1 MEVSSTFGR
10 ISSWESAP
18 LLHSSGSPVTG
29 DTAAATAADSAPDD
43 EVSLS
48 PPRTQIILADAN
60 SFFASCET
68 VFDPSLRGK
77 PVVVLSNNDGCVV
90 ARSAAAKPLVAE
102 GVPWFQI
109 REYAAERGIVARSSN
124 YELYGSLSRRMMSVM
139 SHFFEHQEIY
149 SIDECFL
156 RSHQS
161 LDQIEAACHTMRE
174 TVLQGVGI
182 PVSIGIAPT
191 KTLAKIANHW
201 SKNNQLKTGSAVPQS
216 QTVCAWSALDPH
228 LREEI
233 LAATPIDDIWGVG
246 RRLTRKLLAMG
257 ILTARDLRDAD
268 LATIRRKFSVLL
280 ARTVLEL
287 REVPCVDDESNALN
301 GFRKQQILCSR
312 MFSRPVTTQDELRQ
326 ALSVYVQNACRRLR
340 RQGCLAGTIGFF
352 CGISPYAKQTGHH
365 SLPLQQI
372 HLDVPT
378 DDPLVMTRVIAAK
391 LLTQVTSTTP
401 FIRAGIILTDLV
413 LAKDYQPLE
422 GFEAQ
427 QDTHEIGSLLDAATA
442 RFGQYSLG
450 IGYGGIRGKGR
461 KNHETG
467 ASWSMR
473 RQMLS
478 ARSTTRWDEMA
489 VVRA

>member
-18 LLHSSGSPVTG
+18 LLHSGGSPTMTTLEAG
-29 DTAAATAADSAPDD
+29 STADAEA
-43 EVSLS
+43 SLS
-48 PPRTQIILADAN
+48 PPHTQIILADAN

-77 PVVVLSNNDGCVV
+77 PIVVLSNNDGCVV
-90 ARSAAAKPLVAE
+90 ARSAAAKPLIAE
-102 GVPWFQI
+102 GVPWFQV
-109 REYAAERGIVARSSN
+109 REYAAEHDIVACSSN

-139 SHFFEHQEIY
+139 SRFFEHQEIY

-156 RSHQS
+156 RSRQS
-161 LDQIEAACHTMRE
+161 LDQIEKACHTMRKA
-174 TVLQGVGI
+174 VLQGVGI
-182 PVSIGIAPT
+182 PISVGIAPT

-201 SKNNQLKTGSAVPQS
+201 SKNNQLKTGSTVPVSQS

-228 LREEI
+228 VREEI
-233 LAATPIDDIWGVG
+233 LASTPIDDIWGVG
-246 RRLTRKLLAMG
+246 RRLTRKLLALG

-268 LATIRRKFSVLL
+268 LSMIRRKFSVLL

-312 MFSRPVTTQDELRQ
+312 MFSRPVTELEELRQ

-340 RQGCLAGTIGFF
+340 RQGCLAGTVGFF
-352 CGISPYAKQTGHH
+352 CGVSPYAKQTGHH
-365 SLPLQQI
+365 SLPLQQV
-372 HLDVPT
+372 HLDTPT
-378 DDPLVMTRVIAAK
+378 DDPLVMTRIIAAALPTK
-391 LLTQVTSTTP
+391 VETTTP

-413 LAKDYQPLE
+413 LAEDYQPLE

-427 QDTHEIGSLLDAATA
+427 QDTRGIGPLLDAATA

-450 IGYGGIRGKGR
+450 IGYGGIKGKGR

-478 ARSTTRWDEMA
+478 ARSTTRWDEMT
-489 VVRA
+489 VVHA